1 MLYTVWSKHEN
12 EEEICINLNPFL
24 GNDLNTKQILWEFK
38 RFSLMRHYLIKK
50 TVPEDSAEFKG
61 EQFNMCTKNG
71 IRLLNSSI

>member
-50 TVPEDSAEFKG
+50 PFQKIV
-61 EQFNMCTKNG
+61 Q
-71 IRLLNSSI
+71 NSKENNLTCVQKMEYVY